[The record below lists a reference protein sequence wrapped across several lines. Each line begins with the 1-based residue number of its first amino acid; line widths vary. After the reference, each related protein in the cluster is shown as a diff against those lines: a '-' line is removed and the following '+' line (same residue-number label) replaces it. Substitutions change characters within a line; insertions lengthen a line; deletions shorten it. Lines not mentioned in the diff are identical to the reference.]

1 MKHSSVRI
9 LTTHVGSLP
18 RPKNVTELI
27 FAKEREEAYDS
38 AEFDETIASAVG
50 DAVEKQAEAGID
62 VVSDGEMSKISY
74 ATYIKERISGFEGDA
89 PRSPPRDLQDYPS
102 YLEKLASSGGT
113 PTYKRPKC
121 TSEVQVVNL
130 APLEMDI
137 KNFHTALENAGV
149 EEAFMNSASPG
160 VIALFQP
167 NEYYA
172 SHTDYLEALAEAMR
186 VEYEGIVAAG
196 FLVQLDS
203 PDLGLGRH
211 TLFADKT
218 DEDYQ
223 RLAGVHVEVLNHALR
238 NIPADRVRMH
248 VCWGNYEGP
257 HHYDA
262 PMSMVLPI
270 ALKAK
275 IGALLFEASNPRHAH
290 EWATFRD
297 ADLPDDL
304 ILIPGVVDSTTNF
317 IEHPELV
324 AERICRFADIVGRE
338 RVIAG
343 SDCGFATFAGFGAV
357 DGEIAYAKL
366 ASIAEGARIAS
377 NRLWG

>member
-1 MKHSSVRI
+1 VKHSSVRI

>member
-27 FAKEREEAYDS
+27 FAKEREEAYNQD
-38 AEFDETIASAVG
+38 EFDKTIAGAVG
-50 DAVEKQAEAGID
+50 DAIKRQAEVGID

-89 PRSPPRDLQDYPS
+89 PRSPPKDLQDYPS
-102 YLEKLASSGGT
+102 FLEKLANSGGT

-121 TSEVQVVNL
+121 TSEIKVVNL
-130 APLEMDI
+130 APLETDI
-137 KNFHTALENAGV
+137 KNLHVALEDAGV
-149 EEAFMNSASPG
+149 EEAFMNAASPG

-167 NEYYA
+167 NEYYP
-172 SHTDYLEALAEAMR
+172 SHEDYLEALAEAMR

-223 RLAGVHVEVLNHALR
+223 RLAGMHVDVLNHALR
-238 NIPADRVRMH
+238 NIPADLIRMH

-257 HHYDA
+257 HHHDA

-270 ALKAK
+270 VLKAK

-290 EWATFRD
+290 EWTTFRD
-297 ADLPDDL
+297 AELTRRSDPD
-304 ILIPGVVDSTTNF
+304 T
-317 IEHPELV
+317 
-324 AERICRFADIVGRE
+324 RRC
-338 RVIAG
+338 
-343 SDCGFATFAGFGAV
+343 
-357 DGEIAYAKL
+357 
-366 ASIAEGARIAS
+366 
-377 NRLWG
+377 